1 MKTATVCCFL
11 LVSTALML
19 AKEGAKPCGR
29 KDAILAEQEA
39 SSLRSWTEVYKSYRR
54 FRQCDD
60 GAIGEG
66 YSDSIVRLL
75 SEKWS
80 STDQLD
86 RLASHDRGFRS
97 FVLHH
102 IDELMSPS
110 QAETIRNNAETRCPS
125 RAGKFCKEIAVRL
138 KEVSAGAMD
147 SAPGSQKH

>member
-1 MKTATVCCFL
+1 MKTVTVCCFL
-11 LVSTALML
+11 LVSTLLL
-19 AKEGAKPCGR
+19 AKEGTKPCGR

-39 SSLRSWTEVYKSYRR
+39 SSLRSWTEVYKSYRH

-66 YSDSIVRLL
+66 YSDSIARLV

-80 STDQLD
+80 SADQLD

-110 QAETIRNNAETRCPS
+110 QAETIRNNAETHCPS
-125 RAGKFCKEIAVRL
+125 RAGKLCKQIAARL
-138 KEVSAGAMD
+138 KEVSAGAGD
-147 SAPGSQKH
+147 STPDSQKR